1 MASIAF
7 WASSK
12 AWVRSGSMASGLSLD
27 HAIAKSVFKKG
38 CGILMKVG
46 EWAQMSMRC
55 VEVRGKEFAGVDVL
69 G

>member
-1 MASIAF
+1 
-7 WASSK
+7 
-12 AWVRSGSMASGLSLD
+12 VRSGSIASGLSLD

-38 CGILMKVG
+38 CAILMKVG

-69 G
+69 V